1 MTLIKEYK
9 EDIDIDD
16 LPEPYQ
22 VIALKVDLDT
32 ALTIAIL
39 FQGSS
44 IYFPKLD
51 CAIQPLRD
59 KRIFRE
65 FTGENYQELARKYNL
80 SERRVRQ
87 IVHQQQMNE
96 NQTNIFDFT
105 KE

>member
-9 EDIDIDD
+9 DDIDIKD

-22 VIALKVDLDT
+22 LIAIKADLDT

-59 KRIFRE
+59 NRIFQE
-65 FTGENYQELARKYNL
+65 FSGENYQELARKYNL

-87 IVHQQQMNE
+87 IVHQKQINE
-96 NQTNIFDFT
+96 DQTNIFDFT
-105 KE
+105 D